1 MEIPENMHEG
11 GNRPAPVEPA
21 IFFFFFFLEGG
32 LCLVCIWESLVKF
45 QGGGG
50 GEVVVKFDVFS
61 HCYAACLFDASD
73 DPLC

>member
-21 IFFFFFFLEGG
+21 IFFFGGG
-32 LCLVCIWESLVKF
+32 LLSGMHLESLVKF
-45 QGGGG
+45 HGGGGG